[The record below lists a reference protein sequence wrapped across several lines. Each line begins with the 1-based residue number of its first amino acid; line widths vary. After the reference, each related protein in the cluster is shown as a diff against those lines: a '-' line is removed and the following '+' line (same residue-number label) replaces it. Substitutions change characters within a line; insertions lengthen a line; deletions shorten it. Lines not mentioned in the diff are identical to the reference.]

1 MGEHLRSER
10 VSEKDSP
17 LTTSKRTTQAY
28 VIYLFIALMI
38 AYLRLD
44 PETNL
49 IRDESVVVSQLHSV
63 GSMPHAPPMNLCFA
77 DIKLD
82 RRFLKSVKYAAM
94 QYVLLKPILAVV
106 ATVCEWNGV
115 YKNGE

>member
-1 MGEHLRSER
+1 
-10 VSEKDSP
+10 
-17 LTTSKRTTQAY
+17 
-28 VIYLFIALMI
+28 MI

-44 PETNL
+44 PETKL
-49 IRDESVVVSQLHSV
+49 VRDESVVFTQLRSV
-63 GSMPHAPPMNLCFA
+63 GSMPHAPPMNLCLP
-77 DIKLD
+77 DLKLD

-106 ATVCEWNGV
+106 ATICEWNGV